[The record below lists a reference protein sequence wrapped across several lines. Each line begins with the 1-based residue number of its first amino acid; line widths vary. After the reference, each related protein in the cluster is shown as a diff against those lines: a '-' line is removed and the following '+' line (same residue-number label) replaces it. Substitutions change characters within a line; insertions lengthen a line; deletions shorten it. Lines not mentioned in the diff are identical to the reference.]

1 MSHLILPA
9 SCYEEAL
16 PDLRAPYLP
25 SQIRPLI
32 IQAPKNDKAPC
43 RIALYTIGET
53 LMDRF
58 NLCCGGNWNV
68 AFRTETHKEIPKQD
82 SDNNP
87 YTVHYFK
94 LGCSVTVFGI
104 EHSDFGEG
112 EATSEARA
120 EFDARAQAFK
130 RASRWHGPGQC
141 LYVFGGEELIM
152 WRGPEPGKLQIPK
165 SAKSGDE
172 PHRRPYF
179 DHAGR
184 QAVRDEYDKWLK
196 KEGESQFGIALNHL
210 VIAEAI
216 RARALHR
223 PLMAVPDLSRAL
235 PDLSSSRPE
244 QAPAAPDADQ
254 REITATRAR
263 RDDSDG
269 DGEEAQAHA
278 GRPPAPTAV
287 VPVRQD
293 VQRLPMPD
301 EPAAQE
307 AVAIAESAGF
317 TATVAHALSN
327 LARGDAQTGALSERQ
342 HKTVV
347 NWLVM
352 LSGLH
357 LTSEEIVQAVQ
368 FVASNGTTQEAR
380 QATFTRW
387 LSGKAS
393 GEKSESQPAAPATP
407 DTPADSGGSDAE
419 PAREVDTG
427 ESVEGPAQLAA
438 EDAEPLDAER
448 ALRRIN
454 VAMEARGYTDQT
466 VTQLAK
472 LAIGVA
478 PKGRLDWSKVPPS
491 TMLVLAE
498 LLESASTLDWTP
510 EVLAKEVLA
519 AHNSNQQ
526 PTAAGRFSAFAG
538 HLINLAESQ
547 AAGEAA

>member
-1 MSHLILPA
+1 MSQLILPA

-82 SDNNP
+82 SDNKP

-94 LGCSVTVFGI
+94 VSCSVTVFGI

-112 EATSEARA
+112 EGTSEALA

-141 LYVFGGEELIM
+141 LYVFGGEEFIM

-210 VIAEAI
+210 VVAEAI
-216 RARALHR
+216 RERALHR
-223 PLMAVPDLSRAL
+223 PLMAVPDLSRA
-235 PDLSSSRPE
+235 DLSSSRPE
-244 QAPAAPDADQ
+244 QPSGAAPDADE
-254 REITATRAR
+254 REMTAAQAR
-263 RDDSDG
+263 RDDG
-269 DGEEAQAHA
+269 DGAGEGQQAQA
-278 GRPPAPTAV
+278 GKQPAPAVV
-287 VPVRQD
+287 VPVRRD

-317 TATVAHALSN
+317 TTTVAHALSN

-342 HKTVV
+342 QKTVV

-352 LSGLH
+352 LSDLH

-407 DTPADSGGSDAE
+407 ATPADSGGSNAE
-419 PAREVDTG
+419 PSPDVDTG
-427 ESVEGPAQLAA
+427 ESVEEPAQPAA
-438 EDAEPLDAER
+438 EDVEPLDTER

-519 AHNSNQQ
+519 AHNGNQQ
-526 PTAAGRFSAFAG
+526 ATPAGRFSAFAG
-538 HLINLAESQ
+538 HLINLAESR
-547 AAGEAA
+547 AADEAA